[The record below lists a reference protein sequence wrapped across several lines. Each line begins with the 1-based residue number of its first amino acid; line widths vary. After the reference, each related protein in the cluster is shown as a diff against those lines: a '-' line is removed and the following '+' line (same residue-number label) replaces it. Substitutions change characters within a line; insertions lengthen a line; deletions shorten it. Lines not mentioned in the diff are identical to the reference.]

1 MEILGTKYE
10 LIKNDHGLIEVN
22 ADGECQTYAKV
33 IRIRP
38 LQDMLYGEATEDERK
53 KRHSEV
59 MRHEVIH
66 AFLMRV
72 VLVTIRTMRNWLI
85 GLQCSFRKC
94 SRYFRSL
101 VVQSK

>member
-10 LIKNDHGLIEVN
+10 LIKNDYGLREVN

-66 AFLMRV
+66 AFFNESGLSDYSNNEK
-72 VLVTIRTMRNWLI
+72 LVDWLAMQFPKMLKVFQEL
-85 GLQCSFRKC
+85 GCTE
-94 SRYFRSL
+94 
-101 VVQSK
+101 

>member
-22 ADGECQTYAKV
+22 VDGECQTYAKV

-53 KRHSEV
+53 KSEV
-59 MRHEVIH
+59 
-66 AFLMRV
+66 L
-72 VLVTIRTMRNWLI
+72 
-85 GLQCSFRKC
+85 
-94 SRYFRSL
+94 
-101 VVQSK
+101 